1 MKEVDAMHIMVVGAG
16 KVGSTLAEHL
26 TKEEHDV
33 VVIDNNPEVLD
44 KCQDAMDVMCVL
56 GNGAN
61 MQTLVN
67 ASIDETDILIAA
79 TASDEINMLCSL
91 AAKRL
96 GAKYTIAR
104 VRDPPY
110 KESLRMFQQV
120 MDIDSAINPELA
132 TALEIG
138 HLLRFPFAS
147 NVETFA
153 KGKIEMIAF
162 HAQAQDAIVGIPL
175 KDIPTMSNK
184 IPKVLYCA
192 IQHDN
197 KVYIPNGNSV
207 IQANDH
213 VYVTG
218 EHNNIKEYFRTL
230 RGNLRLKNVMII
242 GGGRISYYLTQ
253 RIIMDGMHVTLLE
266 LDPKKAQRLS
276 DELPHATVLCGDGT
290 NIDTLEQEGIRNM
303 DAFICLTDRDEENLM
318 AGLYAM
324 RAGIPKVVIKNNRS
338 NYSDIIASLGLDS
351 VVSPKQ
357 ITSDYILRY
366 TRAIA
371 NSHGS
376 SVEKLFRLMDGQAEA
391 LEFVVK
397 EGDKKFLGKPLRDLH
412 LKPNTL
418 VAVIVRGDKIITP
431 FGNDHLEA
439 GDSVIIMS
447 CESGI
452 SNLNEVFR

>member
-1 MKEVDAMHIMVVGAG
+1 MRIMVVGAG

-33 VVIDNNPEVLD
+33 VVIDSDQDVID
-44 KCQDAMDVMCVL
+44 KCQDTLDVMTVL

-67 ASIDETDILIAA
+67 ASVDETDIVIAA
-79 TASDEINMLCSL
+79 TATDEINMLCAL

-104 VRDPPY
+104 IRDPQY
-110 KESLRMFQQV
+110 QESLRMFQTV
-120 MDIDSAINPELA
+120 MDIDSAINPELT

-147 NVETFA
+147 NVEMFA
-153 KGKIEMIAF
+153 KGKIEMIEF
-162 HAQAQDAIVGIPL
+162 KVQAQDAIVGQTL
-175 KDIPTMSNK
+175 KELSSSKK
-184 IPKVLYCA
+184 IPRVLYCA

-197 KVYIPNGNSV
+197 QVFIPNGNSV
-207 IQANDH
+207 IAEGDH
-213 VYVTG
+213 VFVTG
-218 EHNNIKEYFRTL
+218 EHNNIKDYFKFLRRTM
-230 RGNLRLKNVMII
+230 RLKNVMII

-253 RIIMDGMHVTLLE
+253 RILMDGMHVTLIE
-266 LDPKKAQRLS
+266 LDQQKAEQLS
-276 DELPHATVLCGDGT
+276 EALPHATVLCGDGT
-290 NIDTLEQEGIRNM
+290 SIETLEQEGLRNM

-318 AGLYAM
+318 AGLYAT
-324 RAGIPKVVIKNNRS
+324 RIGVPKVIIKNNRT
-338 NYSDIIASLGLDS
+338 NYSDIITSLGLES

-376 SVEKLFRLMDGQAEA
+376 SVEKLFRLLNGQAEA
-391 LEFVVK
+391 LEFIVK
-397 EGDKKFLGKPLRDLH
+397 PDERFLGRPLRELNM
-412 LKPNTL
+412 KKNTL

-431 FGNDHLEA
+431 FGDDHLEA
-439 GDSVIIMS
+439 GDSVIIMAR
-447 CESGI
+447 ESGI
-452 SNLNEVFR
+452 SQLNEVIR

>member
-1 MKEVDAMHIMVVGAG
+1 MHIMVVGAG

-104 VRDPPY
+104 VRDPQY
-110 KESLRMFQQV
+110 QESLRMFQKV

-290 NIDTLEQEGIRNM
+290 NIDTLE
-303 DAFICLTDRDEENLM
+303 
-318 AGLYAM
+318 AM

>member
-1 MKEVDAMHIMVVGAG
+1 MRIMVVGAG
-16 KVGSTLAEHL
+16 KVGRTLAEHL
-26 TKEEHDV
+26 TREGHDV
-33 VVIDNNPEVLD
+33 VVIDNDQEVLD
-44 KCQDAMDVMCVL
+44 KCQDDLDVMCVL

-67 ASIDETDILIAA
+67 AAVDETDIVIAA
-79 TASDEINMLCSL
+79 TASDEINLICVL

-104 VRDPPY
+104 VRDPQY
-110 KESLRMFQQV
+110 QESLRMFQTV
-120 MDIDSAINPELA
+120 MEIDSAINPELA

-138 HLLRFPFAS
+138 HLLRFPFAA
-147 NVETFA
+147 NVEVFA

-162 HAQAQDAIVGIPL
+162 KVHPQDAIVGQSLRNISAS
-175 KDIPTMSNK
+175 KK
-184 IPKVLYCA
+184 IPRVLYCA
-192 IQHDN
+192 IQHDQ
-197 KVYIPNGNSV
+197 KVFIPNGNSV
-207 IQANDH
+207 IEAGDH

-218 EHNNIKEYFRTL
+218 EHNAIKDYFKYL
-230 RGNLRLKNVMII
+230 RGTMRLKNVMII

-253 RIIMDGMHVTLLE
+253 RILMDGMHVKLIE
-266 LDPKKAQRLS
+266 LDPKKAAVLS
-276 DELPHATVLCGDGT
+276 DSLPHADVLCGDGT
-290 NIDTLEQEGIRNM
+290 SIEMLEQEDLRRM

-318 AGLYAM
+318 AGLYAS
-324 RAGIPKVVIKNNRS
+324 RIGVPKVIIKNNRT

-376 SVEKLFRLMDGQAEA
+376 SVEKLYRLLDGQAEA
-391 LEFVVK
+391 LEFIVK
-397 EGDKKFLGKPLRDLH
+397 GDESFLGKPLRDLTMRE
-412 LKPNTL
+412 NTL

-439 GDSVIIMS
+439 GDSVIIMARK
-447 CESGI
+447 SGI
-452 SNLNEVFR
+452 SRLNEVILK

>member
-1 MKEVDAMHIMVVGAG
+1 MEVDGAMHIMVVGAG
-16 KVGSTLAEHL
+16 KVGRTLAEHL
-26 TKEEHDV
+26 TEEDHDV
-33 VVIDNNPEVLD
+33 VIIDNDADVLQ
-44 KCQDAMDVMCVL
+44 KCQDSMDVMCIQ

-67 ASIDETDILIAA
+67 ASVDETDILIAA
-79 TASDEINMLCSL
+79 TTSDEINMLCSL

-104 VRDPPY
+104 VRDPQY
-110 KESLRMFQQV
+110 QESLRMFQRV

-147 NVETFA
+147 NVEVFA

-162 HAQAQDAIVGIPL
+162 PAQAQDAIVGIPL
-175 KDIPTMSNK
+175 KDVSAKGSK
-184 IPKVLYCA
+184 IPRVLYCA
-192 IQHDN
+192 IQRD
-197 KVYIPNGNSV
+197 KSVIIPNGNS
-207 IQANDH
+207 IIEPGDH

-218 EHNNIKEYFRTL
+218 EHNNIKDYFRIL

-253 RIIMDGMHVTLLE
+253 RILMDGMHVTLLE
-266 LDPKKAQRLS
+266 LDPKKAQTLA

-290 NIDTLEQEGIRNM
+290 SIETLEQEGLRDM

-324 RAGIPKVVIKNNRS
+324 RSGIPKVIIKNNRT
-338 NYSDIIASLGLDS
+338 NYSDIISSLGLDS

-366 TRAIA
+366 ARAIA

-376 SVEKLFRLMDGQAEA
+376 SVEKLYRLLDGKAEA

-397 EGDKKFLGKPLRDLH
+397 EGERFLRKPLRELRIR
-412 LKPNTL
+412 PNTL
-418 VAVIVRGDKIITP
+418 VSVIVRGDKIITP
-431 FGNDHLEA
+431 FGDDYLEA
-439 GDSVIIMS
+439 GDSVLIMS
-447 CESGI
+447 GKSGI
-452 SNLNEVFR
+452 STLSEVFT